1 MMDSALLSNT
11 GSCNPA
17 LKELSDATQAACS
30 AFKAATSSFFPLDA
44 NSAAV
49 RCFILLFEKTTNEVL
64 ATMKKLN
71 DYPPRMK
78 FTCDFFVGVNQMIHQ
93 LHQIAKIIA
102 PLSKLLRDE
111 CQKPRL
117 HYCNPN
123 DTAEMTEASKRLQMM
138 WHTTLKQAMML
149 YSETLHIKDDINLL
163 FYEWDSI
170 LTKVREHLECVKNGA
185 RRYPQKPAI
194 EDSEIFLFCK
204 RCNFQLTIFLPEAYA
219 HFGYWDCF
227 SLALWIELDQKSMT
241 ALEQDVF
248 GEDEQ
253 LRNFFHEALL
263 QLPVMTGK
271 NKVCGKEILALGM
284 LILKTMEARK
294 RKVTMDMIQQ
304 MLLEAVGKIE
314 ENPEFLNR
322 ESLKEFFQ
330 KHPLPQ
336 KDTDKD
342 KTDKTEQQIVNSDTW
357 KKLLAS
363 FKAGDMQA
371 LTINTD

>member
-11 GSCNPA
+11 GSSDPA
-17 LKELSDATQAACS
+17 LEDLSAATQAACS

-44 NSAAV
+44 NSDAV
-49 RCFILLFEKTTNEVL
+49 KRFILLFEQAANDVL
-64 ATMKKLN
+64 QTMKKLY

-78 FTCDFFVGVNQMIHQ
+78 FTCDFFQEVNQMMLK
-93 LHQIAKIIA
+93 LHQIARTIA
-102 PLSKLLRDE
+102 PLSQLWSDE
-111 CQKPRL
+111 CQKHRL

-123 DTAEMTEASKRLQMM
+123 DTAEMTAESKRLQLM

-149 YSETLHIKDDINLL
+149 YSETINIKQDINLL

-170 LTKVREHLECVKNGA
+170 LIKVREHLDCVKNGA

-194 EDSEIFLFCK
+194 EDTEIFLVCK

-248 GEDEQ
+248 GEDEK

-263 QLPVMTGK
+263 QLPVMTGRK
-271 NKVCGKEILALGM
+271 KVRGKEVLALGM

-294 RKVTMDMIQQ
+294 RKVDMDMIQQ

-314 ENPEFLNR
+314 ENHEFLNR
-322 ESLKEFFQ
+322 ESLREFFQ
-330 KHPLPQ
+330 DIILHP
-336 KDTDKD
+336 KDTDKI
-342 KTDKTEQQIVNSDTW
+342 EQRIVSSDTW

-371 LTINTD
+371 LTINND